1 MTTVEVRLGVLFE
14 VVAGLR
20 PSEVDELFKTL
31 GLDSR
36 DLGEYLT
43 DDELSRLAENPVW
56 NF

>member
-14 VVAGLR
+14 VVAGLK